1 MIELFFWLQPLM
13 VMKSQLVEIAG
24 YVSQDLLQEFDVILM
39 LTIDVFFFLCVCVCL
54 KILPFIFGG
63 CRRQTKT
70 LQYVLHEQY
79 SNYLKIPW
87 WLKTQ
92 DHEVVGGEIQF

>member
-39 LTIDVFFFLCVCVCL
+39 LTIDVFFFFVCVCVL
-54 KILPFIFGG
+54 KSCPSFSG
-63 CRRQTKT
+63 
-70 LQYVLHEQY
+70 
-79 SNYLKIPW
+79 
-87 WLKTQ
+87 
-92 DHEVVGGEIQF
+92 DVGGKQKHCNMCFMNNIATT